1 MGKPGIPEPRML
13 YRIAVVATAF
23 SSLASGQSSFRPL
36 PRAALV
42 ARPAEANLALPAE
55 PFQPGGSEV
64 DSLPTLRRGPASAEL
79 PDISLDLFAHA
90 DLDGTF
96 EGGGSELETRRG
108 GWRARIE
115 DTDDSRTIAFEG
127 GVEGTFYQFSGA
139 PPLGSLTTDP
149 FNDLYRTWVGAS
161 YSTRPELGHVGAF
174 GGVEATFGGEDE
186 VGSTAGLT
194 VGGLAGLH
202 YRAAEN
208 LTLSAGLAGTSRLE
222 DEARL
227 WPFLG
232 FDWAMTDS
240 WDLSILGPDIE
251 LGLRLNQRW
260 RGYVE
265 AAYDLRQYRLN
276 DGGPAQGA
284 AFRDEA
290 VRLGSGLEYSPSP
303 SVRLS
308 LDAGISMWRELS
320 LHETDGSSS
329 EVEIDPAPYVGV
341 QLRFGF

>member
-1 MGKPGIPEPRML
+1 MGRPGLQEPRML
-13 YRIAVVATAF
+13 YPMVAAAAVL

-42 ARPAEANLALPAE
+42 SRPSEASLALPV
-55 PFQPGGSEV
+55 QPGAAEV
-64 DSLPTLRRGPASAEL
+64 DSLPTLRTGDRASSR
-79 PDISLDLFAHA
+79 PDVSLELFAHA
-90 DLDGTF
+90 DRNGTF
-96 EGGGSELETRRG
+96 ESGSSELETRRG

-115 DTDDSRTIAFEG
+115 DTDKQRTIAVEG

-139 PPLGSLTTDP
+139 PPLGGLTTDP
-149 FNDLYRTWVGAS
+149 FNDLYRTWLGAS
-161 YSTRPELGHVGAF
+161 YSSRPGVGKIGAF

-194 VGGLAGLH
+194 IGGLAGLH
-202 YRAAEN
+202 YRAADN

-222 DEARL
+222 DEARV

-232 FDWAMTDS
+232 FDWAMNED

-251 LGLRLNQRW
+251 LGLRLGDRW
-260 RGYVE
+260 RGFVE

-276 DGGPAQGA
+276 DDGPARGA

-290 VRLGSGLEYSPSP
+290 VRFGSGLEYSPS
-303 SVRLS
+303 STIQIR
-308 LDAGISMWRELS
+308 LDAGISLWRELS
-320 LHETDGSSS
+320 LHEQDGSSS
-329 EVEIDPAPYVGV
+329 EVEIDPAPYVGI
-341 QLRFGF
+341 QLQFGF